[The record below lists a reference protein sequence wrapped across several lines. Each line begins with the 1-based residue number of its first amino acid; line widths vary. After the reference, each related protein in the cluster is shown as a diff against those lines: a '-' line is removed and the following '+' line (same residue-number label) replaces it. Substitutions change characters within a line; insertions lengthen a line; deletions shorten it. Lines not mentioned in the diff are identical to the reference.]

1 MSEAPAV
8 QFCRRDQP
16 NHAETAPDIVI
27 GRLVARVA
35 ELEEM
40 LYQNDLQ
47 DDAEGWPESGCA

>member
-1 MSEAPAV
+1 V
-8 QFCRRDQP
+8 QFCRRDLP
-16 NHAETAPDIVI
+16 NDAETAPDIVI